1 MKGTLLFVILSLAQM
16 SDASPVPILEDQ
28 EMGYAL
34 QESTVNPE
42 DSLQFQ
48 IVELPSEFN
57 TYDMNKDGSI
67 TLNELSDITETES
80 DDATLPFHNA
90 DKDGNDMLTKQE
102 FEEAPWVFNIPDR
115 VKFWGNQD
123 VRYRTIERIE
133 LVAVQLEIVLNSL
146 AGFVHCG

>member
-1 MKGTLLFVILSLAQM
+1 MNRSQGTHAHSLTRKTHKTSRGEVRILVHHQQFTMKSILLFVILSLALV

-34 QESTVNPE
+34 QEPTVNPD

-57 TYDMNKDGSI
+57 IYDMNKDGSI
-67 TLNELSDITETES
+67 TLNELSDITQTES

-115 VKFWGNQD
+115 VK
-123 VRYRTIERIE
+123 I
-133 LVAVQLEIVLNSL
+133 
-146 AGFVHCG
+146 

>member
-1 MKGTLLFVILSLAQM
+1 MKGTMLFVILSLAQM

-57 TYDMNKDGSI
+57 IYDMNKDGSI

-115 VKFWGNQD
+115 VKF
-123 VRYRTIERIE
+123 
-133 LVAVQLEIVLNSL
+133 
-146 AGFVHCG
+146 